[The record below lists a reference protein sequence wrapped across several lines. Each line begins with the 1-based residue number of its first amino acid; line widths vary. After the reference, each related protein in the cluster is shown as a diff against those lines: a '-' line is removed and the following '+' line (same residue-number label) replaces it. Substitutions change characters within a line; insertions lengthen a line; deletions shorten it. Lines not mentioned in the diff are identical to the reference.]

1 MTAVSRTALVSYTPQ
16 EMFSL
21 VDDIEHYAD
30 FLPWC
35 RQTIIF
41 SREERE
47 VKASIELAKGG
58 VRKTFTTLNRM
69 QPGKMIE
76 IQLVEGPFS
85 HLHGFWRFDALG
97 EKACKVSLDMEF
109 DFSNRLLGL
118 AIGPVFSQIVN
129 SLVDAFVKRAR
140 DVYGVR

>member
-1 MTAVSRTALVSYTPQ
+1 MTAVSRTALVNYSPQ
-16 EMFSL
+16 EMYAL
-21 VDDIEHYAD
+21 VDDIEHYAG

-35 RQTIIF
+35 RQTIIL

-47 VKASIELAKGG
+47 VKASIELARGG
-58 VRKTFTTLNRM
+58 LHKSFTTLNRM
-69 QPGKMIE
+69 LPGKMIE

-97 EKACKVSLDMEF
+97 EQGCKVSLDMEF
-109 DFSNRLLGL
+109 DFSNRLLEL

-129 SLVDAFVKRAR
+129 TLVDAFVKRAR